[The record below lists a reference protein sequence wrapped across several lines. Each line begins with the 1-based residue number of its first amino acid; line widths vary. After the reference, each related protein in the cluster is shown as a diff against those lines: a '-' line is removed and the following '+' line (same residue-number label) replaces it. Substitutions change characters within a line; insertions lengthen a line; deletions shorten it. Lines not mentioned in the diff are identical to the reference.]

1 MGRRYQELR
10 CLVVENPLLL
20 AVASLGVFLGA
31 LLQRLTGM
39 GFATIVAPLMVIVL
53 GPVAGVQ
60 WTNTAAL
67 ASNFIILIST
77 WQMVDLRRTV
87 LITVPALVATPIGIA
102 VVGSLPESTL
112 QIVMSLVMILALVSA
127 NSLRRLRVI
136 GRPGGALLVGA
147 VSGAANSSVGLAGPL
162 LGAYAVAIRW
172 ELNSYVAS
180 MQLCWVLV
188 NAAVVGFR
196 GLPTMPP
203 QAWIAVL
210 MALIGGSLLGFSV
223 AKRVSRRTGEL
234 VLVLVALLGSLLVL
248 VRGLSS
254 L

>member
-1 MGRRYQELR
+1 
-10 CLVVENPLLL
+10 VEDPFLL

-39 GFATIVAPLMVIVL
+39 GFATIVAPLMVIIL
-53 GPVAGVQ
+53 GPGAGVQ

-67 ASNFIILIST
+67 ASNFIILVST
-77 WQMVDLRRTV
+77 WRMIDPRRTAF
-87 LITVPALVATPIGIA
+87 ITISALVATPIGVA
-102 VVGSLPESTL
+102 VVASVPGPTL
-112 QIVMSLVMILALVSA
+112 QIVMSLLMILALVSA
-127 NSLRRLRVI
+127 APLRRLSMI

-147 VSGAANSSVGLAGPL
+147 LSGAANSSVGLAGPL
-162 LGAYAVAIRW
+162 LGAYAVAVRW

-196 GLPTMPP
+196 GFPTMPV
-203 QAWIAVL
+203 QAWMAVL
-210 MALIGGSLLGFSV
+210 MALVGGSLLGFTV

-234 VLVLVALLGSLLVL
+234 VLIVVACLGSLLVL
-248 VRGLSS
+248 GRGLSS